1 MKIVVKLE
9 DHILFEPEF
18 QTKKKYSN
26 IQSQIFFPTQ
36 QGDRKNDQGKYHL
49 LIISVHEHNVSN
61 HK

>member
-9 DHILFEPEF
+9 DHILFEP
-18 QTKKKYSN
+18 
-26 IQSQIFFPTQ
+26 IFKQKLILKHHSITHTQ